1 VAYVHDGNV
10 DLIAQPLDIVE
21 DLGPARYI
29 QRGQRL
35 IHEQNARLGEQG
47 AADRP
52 PLLSSTR
59 QGLGLPAQQRAQAE
73 ELDDPRRFYE
83 AFVRGAQA
91 LPIEQI
97 RFHVQVRKEQRVLK
111 DVANPALFR
120 RQVDALCGIE
130 QEQII
135 DANAPP
141 GGLRYSCDCV
151 DHRALSCTCADEQTY
166 DRRLCR
172 KPDVKVKGSESLLDV
187 NGYHRLAT
195 ARSGE

>member
-1 VAYVHDGNV
+1 MAYVHDGNAE
-10 DLIAQPLDIVE
+10 LIAQPLDIVE

-29 QRGQRL
+29 QRSQRF

-47 AADRP
+47 AADRH
-52 PLLSSTR
+52 PLLFSTR
-59 QGLGLPAQQRAQAE
+59 QSLGLPAQQRAQAE

-97 RFHVQVRKEQRVLK
+97 RFHVQVRKEQCILK
-111 DVANPALFR
+111 DIANPALFR
-120 RQVDALCGIE
+120 RQVDALYGIE

-135 DANAPP
+135 DANATPA
-141 GGLRYSCDCV
+141 GLRYSCDCV
-151 DHRALSCTCADEQTY
+151 DHRALARTRAAEQTY

-172 KPDVKVKGSESLLDV
+172 KPDLEVKGPEPLLDV